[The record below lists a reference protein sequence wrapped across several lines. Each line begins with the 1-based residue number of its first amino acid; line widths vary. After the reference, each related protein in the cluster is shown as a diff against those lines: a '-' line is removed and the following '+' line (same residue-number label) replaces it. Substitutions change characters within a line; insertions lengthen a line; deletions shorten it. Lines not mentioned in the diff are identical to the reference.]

1 MKARLLLTALPPQEV
16 TLEKAEDLDLGGGGC
31 GCGCGCV
38 SLQRM
43 KNERGIILHH
53 PKQATV
59 KGVPTASRT
68 FIVKSGMIPT
78 TARVLTVFTE
88 QTMKA
93 SVKQ

>member
-1 MKARLLLTALPPQEV
+1 MHEGPSSTDCPDPPEV
-16 TLEKAEDLDLGGGGC
+16 TLEKAEDLDLGGGRG
-31 GCGCGCV
+31 GCV

-43 KNERGIILHH
+43 KKERGIILHY

-59 KGVPTASRT
+59 KGVPIASRP